1 MDCQKVCTR
10 NAECEFSAISSPRL
24 PKITQKSPA
33 SIKLAASKI
42 TGRQFTAR
50 NNTRKITLISH
61 TSPCRPLHSDM
72 LAVKLPVPFPS
83 TLHFHRSVAKAGNSQ
98 ACLGQDFNPWL
109 VFKWSCRALSICN
122 CPSTRKRNTLDDHS
136 LEEPSQSEG
145 LSMSICILHPSWLI
159 VECWEYVASKEVPLF
174 SSKVIYE
181 FFSAHKATPFP

>member
-136 LEEPSQSEG
+136 LEALTKWG
-145 LSMSICILHPSWLI
+145 FVNVHM
-159 VECWEYVASKEVPLF
+159 YF
-174 SSKVIYE
+174 
-181 FFSAHKATPFP
+181 TPFLAHSGMLGICCLQRGATFFQ